1 MLRTFLT
8 LLGRQAAGDVIRQVS
23 GIPLQAVIG
32 MILLLAAL
40 MVRGGSSDEFCQ
52 TGRATLR

>member
-23 GIPLQAVIG
+23 GIPLSGPIIG
-32 MILLLAAL
+32 MIC
-40 MVRGGSSDEFCQ
+40 SSP
-52 TGRATLR
+52 R